1 MENYE
6 SKFADLYK
14 SNNRSDIQETRRK
27 QLLKEQKLNR
37 SLFQDES
44 RNLQEIVF
52 SKTDN
57 KHETHK
63 SKYKPR
69 TFKKKYQIDAKLQLS
84 EWLREKPENIN
95 DWFLVPCPKGQ
106 RCMVIACN
114 GYTEMYTKS
123 GRLIDTFQSL
133 LPGNVGSKND
143 VTILDCVYVDDK
155 STFYILDALTFGNQ
169 DLINC
174 EAQFR
179 FFWLTSKFVEN
190 SYDEISESNPYAFEC
205 IRFYDFENTTSVSI
219 GFQQFPLWEDNSPE
233 LDGFLF
239 YHKEASYTFGTTPLV
254 GWLFAFMVPEVL
266 DFSVS
271 PEYMTQKPENYSG
284 YFKYIIDFDEAMAKK
299 KYKHR
304 RSGKM
309 DSEDETSRDQFEDID
324 CDDNDASLNALL
336 EAEKNLELEED
347 DIADDA

>member
-1 MENYE
+1 MENCE

-14 SNNRSDIQETRRK
+14 SHNRSDVQENRRK
-27 QLLKEQKLNR
+27 QLLKEQKLHR

-44 RNLQEIVF
+44 RNLQEIVT
-52 SKTDN
+52 KTVKNDG
-57 KHETHK
+57 KGGRHK
-63 SKYKPR
+63 VR

-106 RCMVIACN
+106 RCMVMACN
-114 GYTEMYTKS
+114 GYTEMYSKA
-123 GRLIDTFQSL
+123 GRLLDTFKSL

-143 VTILDCVYVDDK
+143 VTMLDCVYVDEK
-155 STFYILDALTFGNQ
+155 STFYILDALAFGNQ

-179 FFWLTSKFVEN
+179 FFWLTSKFLEN
-190 SYDEISESNPYAFEC
+190 SYDEISDRNPYAFEC
-205 IRFYDFENTTSVSI
+205 IKFFDFENTTSVSI
-219 GFQQFPLWEDNSPE
+219 GLQQFPLWENNSPE

-266 DFSVS
+266 NYKVNS
-271 PEYMTQKPENYSG
+271 EYMTQKPEGYSD
-284 YFKYIIDFDEAMAKK
+284 YLRYIIDFDEAMAKK
-299 KYKHR
+299 KYKIR
-304 RSGKM
+304 KVGKM
-309 DSEDETSRDQFEDID
+309 DEDEMSRDKIEDIEL
-324 CDDNDASLNALL
+324 DDDASLNALL
-336 EAEKNLELEED
+336 EAEKNLELDGGVD
-347 DIADDA
+347 DVIDDYA